1 MDQTTADL
9 HRRVAN
15 VAIVGTIAEVDHD
28 RSRVRVDINGRL
40 SDWLR
45 WPADMGRN
53 YRRWRPLRVG
63 MQVGLTCPSGDPANA
78 CINAIL
84 HTSDLPPP
92 STDPDVDLIQWEDG
106 TAVSYDTATQTMVIT
121 AVKTVR
127 IQAETIEID
136 GRVIITGDR
145 VEHNGRNIGDDHQHT
160 NVKPGPSLTGPPAG

>member
-92 STDPDVDLIQWEDG
+92 ETDPESDAVHYEDG
-106 TAVSYDTATQTMVIT
+106 TVHRYHSGAHAHLLDLRACDGSARVLTGT
-121 AVKTVR
+121 
-127 IQAETIEID
+127 AETLVAPDRIEL
-136 GRVIITGDR
+136 RVGASELVITGDTITIR
-145 VEHNGRNIGDDHQHT
+145 AGRIDLN
-160 NVKPGPSLTGPPAG
+160 P